1 MFSQSVFISENTET
15 QNDKNDDNYNYQ
27 LIQDIFVHSKQDF
40 YNKSEM
46 LQFNEVRTITLQTKD
61 KFLNTHTHLTHQ

>member
-46 LQFNEVRTITLQTKD
+46 LHFNEVRTLKTEVRNEKL
-61 KFLNTHTHLTHQ
+61 LNQ